1 MENYGKKYF
10 FKYWVIYTILF
21 AVTTAGVF
29 FVFWEEGKSLCWLTD
44 AVSQYV
50 PKVYYYIREA
60 RKFFSELLKGNFAYQ
75 FYDFSLG
82 FGDSTPLHMEPV
94 YWLFALFKPKN
105 VETAYAVI
113 TILRYYLAGL
123 SMSAFLLYFHTEGWA
138 SILGSLAY
146 IYSGFGLYAGMKH
159 NHFLAPMILFPLLIL
174 GMEEIYRKKR
184 WYLCTIFVA
193 VSLWCG
199 YYFTYMST
207 FGMGVYFLI
216 RFFTGKEEKSV
227 KAFFL
232 RMRTIICSYLLGI
245 AIGNITF
252 FNTFANFLESARTS
266 SNEAYH
272 VPYTYGK
279 SWLYE
284 CFKSFLVAGRTP
296 GNWMHFGFIAF
307 AFFAVIILFVRKGRK
322 EWKAAF
328 VTGSICCVIPVI
340 AYVLSGFDR
349 ANNRWCYM
357 YAFVVSGILAVMA
370 KELLE
375 LSKKELILLFIAS
388 VPYLYIGI
396 IKKLLGFEVEN
407 SIFGMSVL
415 VLLAYLF
422 LLVVNLWRRGSV
434 KVKRGCMTVLT
445 LGMLA
450 MSGIFIFSPSC
461 GNLVAEFPA
470 KGKVMKLIKN
480 TPLTVVKNTT
490 GKDNFYRVSSGK
502 NKNASQNASMLLR
515 FNGLNYYTSTQL
527 KGTAD
532 FYRTLGLTTWN
543 KVRIE
548 GFDDRG
554 FLDILANVKFYCM
567 NEKAVYDLPYGY
579 TKSSEKQV
587 GSKVYEIFK
596 NQYRLPFGY
605 TYDQTISFEELEE
618 YPVCERQEVMMQ
630 AAVLDTKE
638 NDSNQENIQITGN
651 LAEILEIEASE
662 GIELTDNHLYAPW
675 GSELTIRFNGEDQAE
690 TYLWISGMST
700 DIRGKTNLEIV
711 SGDTSVK
718 YTYYSDKSTYKA
730 DQDEYIFNLGYKE
743 KAENEV
749 TIRFSQ
755 TLDVDFDSISIYVQP
770 MYATEQY
777 TSNLKENALEN
788 VTFGRDCFTGEVD
801 LDKDKLMVFSIPY
814 QNGWTA
820 YVDGEET
827 EIEKVN
833 MMYSGLSLSEGH
845 HVIEMKYHMPGLKIS
860 LIISASGIMILII
873 ALIIRRKRSNAA

>member
-1 MENYGKKYF
+1 MENYGKKYY

-21 AVTTAGVF
+21 AVTSAGVF
-29 FVFWEEGKSLCWLTD
+29 FVFWEEGKSFCWLTD

-50 PKVYYYIREA
+50 PKVYYFIREA
-60 RKFFSELLKGNFAYQ
+60 REFFSELLKGNFSYQ

-82 FGDSTPLHMEPV
+82 LGDSTPLHMEPV
-94 YWLFALFKPKN
+94 YWLFALFQPKN
-105 VETAYAVI
+105 VETAYTVI
-113 TILRYYLAGL
+113 MILRYYLAGL
-123 SMSAFLLYFHTEGWA
+123 SMSVFLLYFHTEGWA

-216 RFFTGKEEKSV
+216 RFFTGKEEKSI
-227 KAFFL
+227 KAFLL

-252 FNTFANFLESARTS
+252 FNTFANFLESARTF
-266 SNEAYH
+266 SNEAYQ
-272 VPYTYGK
+272 VPFTYGK

-328 VTGSICCVIPVI
+328 VTGSICCVIPMI

-357 YAFVVSGILAVMA
+357 YAFVISAILAVMA
-370 KELLE
+370 KELFT
-375 LSKKELILLFIAS
+375 LSKKELILLLIAS

-396 IKKLLGFEVEN
+396 VKKLLGFEVDN

-422 LLVVNLWRRGSV
+422 LLAANLWKRGSV
-434 KVKRGCMTVLT
+434 KVKRGCMTALT
-445 LGMLA
+445 IGMLM
-450 MSGIFIFSPSC
+450 MSGVFIFAPSF
-461 GNLVAEFPA
+461 GNLVAEFPE
-470 KGKVMKLIKN
+470 KGKVVKLIKN
-480 TPLTVVKNTT
+480 TPLKAVKNTT
-490 GKDNFYRVSSGK
+490 GKDNFYRVSTGK

-515 FNGLNYYTSTQL
+515 YNGLNYYTSTQL

-554 FLDILANVKFYCM
+554 FLDILANVKYYCM

-618 YPVCERQEVMMQ
+618 YPVCERQEVLMQ
-630 AAVLDTKE
+630 AAVLDSKE
-638 NDSNQENIQITGN
+638 GKDTGENIQITGK
-651 LAEILEIEASE
+651 LADILDMELSE
-662 GIELTDNHLYAPW
+662 GIELTGDHLYAPG
-675 GSELTIRFNGEDQAE
+675 GSEITIQFKGEDEAE
-690 TYLWISGMST
+690 TYLWLSGLST
-700 DIRGKTNLEIV
+700 DTRGKTNLEIV
-711 SGDTSVK
+711 SGDTAIK

-743 KAENEV
+743 EAENKV
-749 TIRFSQ
+749 TIRFLQ
-755 TLDVDFDSISIYVQP
+755 TLDADFDSISIYVQP
-770 MYATEQY
+770 MYATQEY
-777 TSNLKENALEN
+777 TSKLKENALEN
-788 VTFGRDCFTGEVD
+788 VTFGRDSFSGEVD
-801 LDKDKLMVFSIPY
+801 LEDEKLMVFSIPY

-820 YVDGEET
+820 YVDGEKT

-845 HVIEMKYHMPGLKIS
+845 HVIEMRYHMPGLKIS
-860 LIISASGIMILII
+860 LIISASGIMILVI
-873 ALIIRRKRSNAA
+873 ALMIRRKKKNAA